1 MKRVPPSLA
10 CVVFAAL
17 GLLVGCSGEVAGERP
32 PHPPALGPVRGFVEN
47 HGQWD
52 AGLRFAAAIG
62 TRWTMVGGGTLSFGD
77 GANTLRLSPSSRC
90 VTTTRGVDTIA
101 TRCHFLRGRD
111 PAQWVEDV
119 PVFGAV
125 AIDGIAPGVSLLLRE
140 SHDGHGFA
148 YDLALS
154 PGADATALEFK
165 VGGARALRLDAT
177 SGELVLDCG
186 TVELRQSAPLAW
198 SLGVAGTRSPV
209 PCRFELRGEDRFG
222 FRLEVANAAAEHVI
236 DPDLRWATHLGGT
249 RLDEGFAVD
258 VAANGDVFI
267 AGSTLSP
274 DLPTTPTVFDPGYNG
289 THPTPRDIGDAF
301 VARLAADDGRLLW
314 VTYLGGVE
322 NDRLA
327 SVAAI
332 GDDAMLTG
340 WTTSL
345 DFPVTPGA
353 FDTSHNGTGDGYL
366 YLGGDVFVTRLA
378 DDGRSLRWSSFL
390 GGSALEY
397 PTSMAVRRNGEVA
410 VSGHVHSTNFP
421 TTPGAYSATRR
432 AFSDLFL
439 TRFAPDGASLLGSTY
454 FGGADGEEYPHAMAF
469 DAQGGVVLAGATDS
483 NDLPVTPG
491 ALDTSFNGGVDHL
504 ADGFVARFDDRATT
518 LSWCTY
524 LGTPSSEYPRGIA
537 IESNGD
543 LTLTGAID
551 GPGLPTTPGVVGPNH
566 FGGKDGFVWRI
577 SGDGATTRWA
587 SYVGG
592 SLDDVFERCVAL
604 GGGRIA
610 VSGNSLS
617 PEFPRTRGA
626 MNPVPLGQADGV
638 VVVLAG
644 DGTSID
650 HATSIGGRFYDRG
663 LDVKRTADGELV
675 TTGATYSFD
684 SPVTQN
690 GLAYRAGGDAFCQRL
705 TALPLGVT
713 RVGVPSGA
721 CARDAR
727 ILARSAP
734 FVGEARFQLSAGD
747 VPPASPTL
755 ALVSLGTLTTPQ
767 SLFGIELFV
776 DPAAILMSLPVA
788 VDPHGSALMPLALPA
803 SPGLAGATIAVQFAW
818 LDACPGAMLGASD
831 AVRVVIQP

>member
-1 MKRVPPSLA
+1 MNHASARLARFASGSLAILLGCSPSDAPPS
-10 CVVFAAL
+10 
-17 GLLVGCSGEVAGERP
+17 GSR
-32 PHPPALGPVRGFVEN
+32 PPALGPLRGFVEN
-47 HGQWD
+47 RGQWTE
-52 AGLRFAAAIG
+52 ALGFAASLG
-62 TRWTMVGGGTLSFGD
+62 TRWALVLDDAVEFGS
-77 GANTLRLSPSSRC
+77 GSRSVRLSPSNRTGA
-90 VTTTRGVDTIA
+90 VARGVEPLA
-101 TRCHFLRGRD
+101 TRCHFLRGAD
-111 PAQWVEDV
+111 ASQWVVDASV
-119 PVFGAV
+119 YRSVT
-125 AIDGIAPGVSLLLRE
+125 IDDLAPGVAMVLRE
-140 SHDGHGFA
+140 SGDGLGFA
-148 YDLALS
+148 YDLLLA
-154 PGADATALEFK
+154 PGARPETLEFT
-165 VGGARALRLDAT
+165 VSGARALRIDAA
-177 SGELVLDCG
+177 SEELVLDCG
-186 TVELRQSAPLAW
+186 EVELRQSAPIAW
-198 SLGVAGTRSPV
+198 SVGLGGERSPT
-209 PCRFELRGEDRFG
+209 PCAFELRGADRFG
-222 FRLEVANAAAEHVI
+222 FRLEVRDSARAHVI

-249 RLDEGFAVD
+249 RLDEGYAID

-322 NDRLA
+322 NDRLV
-327 SVAAI
+327 SVAAV

-537 IESNGD
+537 IESDGD

-577 SGDGATTRWA
+577 SGDGTTTRWA

-592 SLDDVFERCVAL
+592 SLDDVLERCVAL

-610 VSGNSLS
+610 VSGNTLS

-626 MNPVPLGQADGV
+626 MNPLPLGQADGV

-690 GLAYRAGGDAFCQRL
+690 GLAYRAGGDAYCQRL

-727 ILARSAP
+727 ILARSGP
-734 FVGEARFQLSAGD
+734 FVGETRFLLSAGD
-747 VPPASPTL
+747 VPPASPAL

-767 SLFGIELFV
+767 TLFGIELFV
-776 DPAAILMSLPVA
+776 DPAALLMSLPVA
-788 VDPHGSALMPLALPA
+788 VDPHGSALLPLGLPA
-803 SPGLAGATIAVQFAW
+803 SPGLAGATLAVQFAW